1 MTYNKSM
8 DLFSKAIQLIPG
20 GSQTGS
26 KRPQAFA
33 FGAYPIYAS
42 KAYGS
47 HIEDVDGNTYI
58 DLVSALGPNILG
70 YNYHAVNEAVLAQLD
85 KGVLAGLLWP
95 VEVEAAELI
104 TSIIPCAQMVR
115 YFKGGGEATA
125 AAARLARAYTGRE
138 IILNCGYRGWPD
150 VWVAA
155 HNDGGVPKC
164 LESTIVSFPFGDI
177 DALEQKMLEYK
188 GKVAAIFIDITARFT
203 EAGDYLAQVKELAHQ
218 HGSLFVMDEIITGF
232 RLAPGGAQEYFHVT
246 PDLAVFAKGIA
257 NGMPLSCVVGHR
269 DIMETMAKQTIS
281 LTYGGEALSL
291 AASIACI
298 KEIRDKNVPAYLWE
312 IGRQLCTGLNEAAKS
327 ARIPFE
333 CHGLAPMTMMHF
345 KEVEGAQSQIVWSYF
360 LQEMAKRGVLLRRGG
375 LNFVTFS
382 HTKEDIIQIITAAN
396 SVFDNLSKL
405 WLKPELVDHVYVCDV
420 NLGHRSFA

>member
-1 MTYNKSM
+1 MIYTKSM

-33 FGAYPIYAS
+33 YGAYPIYAS

-47 HIEDVDGNTYI
+47 HIEDIDGNTYI
-58 DLVSALGPNILG
+58 DLVNALGPIILG
-70 YNYHAVNEAVLAQLD
+70 YNYQTVNDAILSQLE
-85 KGVLAGLLWP
+85 KGSLAGLLWP
-95 VEVEAAELI
+95 VEVEAAQLI
-104 TSIIPCAQMVR
+104 TEVVPCAQMVR

-164 LESTIVSFPFGDI
+164 LESTIVTFPFGDI
-177 DALEQKMLEYK
+177 DALEQKLAAYK
-188 GKVAAIFIDITARFT
+188 NKVAAIFIDVTARNI
-203 EAGDYLAQVKELAHQ
+203 EAGSYLAQVKELAHQ
-218 HGSLFVMDEIITGF
+218 HGSLFIMDEIVTGF
-232 RLAPGGAQEYFHVT
+232 RLAPGGAQEYFNVT

-257 NGMPLSCVVGHR
+257 NGMPLSCVVGR
-269 DIMETMAKQTIS
+269 SDVMETMAKQTIS

-291 AASIACI
+291 AAAIACI
-298 KEIRDKNVPAYLWE
+298 KEIRDKNAPAHLWK
-312 IGRQLCTGLNEAAKS
+312 IGQQLCTGLNKAAKTTG
-327 ARIPFE
+327 IPFT
-333 CHGLAPMTMMHF
+333 CHGLAPMTMMQF
-345 KEVEGAQSQIVWSYF
+345 NDVQGTQSQIVWSYF

-375 LNFVTFS
+375 LNFVTLS
-382 HTKEDIIQIITAAN
+382 HSEEDITHIVNAAG

-405 WLKPELVDHVYVCDV
+405 WLKPELEDHVYVRDV
-420 NLGHRSFA
+420 NLGHRSFV